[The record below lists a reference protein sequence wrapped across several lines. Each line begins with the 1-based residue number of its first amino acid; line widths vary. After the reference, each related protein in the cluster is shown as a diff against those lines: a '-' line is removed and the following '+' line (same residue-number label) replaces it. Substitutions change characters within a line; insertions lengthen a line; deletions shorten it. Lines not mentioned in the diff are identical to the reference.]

1 MIEQAKKSNLVKKI
15 ENLSYKE
22 LLETFKALLKS
33 NNLKFTSQRE
43 AILRTL
49 YDNPDHFTPEN
60 LYLLVKEKYPESN
73 VGVTTVYRTLNLLEE
88 NEIATSI
95 SFGAQGKKFELG
107 NKPHHDHLICIE
119 CGKIIEFEDRQIE
132 DLQQKIAQQ
141 YNFKLTD
148 HLMQLYGKC
157 PECQQKS

>member
-1 MIEQAKKSNLVKKI
+1 MQNL
-15 ENLSYKE
+15 ENLSYTE
-22 LLETFKALLKS
+22 LLEKFKVLLKS

-43 AILRTL
+43 AILKTL

-60 LYLLVKEKYPESN
+60 LYLLVKEKFPESN

-107 NKPHHDHLICIE
+107 NKPHHDHLICE
-119 CGKIIEFEDRQIE
+119 KCGAIVEFENNEIE
-132 DLQQKIAQQ
+132 QLQEKIANM
-141 YNFKLTD
+141 YNFKLTN
-148 HLMQLYGKC
+148 HLMQLYGICK
-157 PECQQKS
+157 ECQV

>member
-1 MIEQAKKSNLVKKI
+1 MQKI
-15 ENLSYKE
+15 ENLNYEE

-88 NEIATSI
+88 NDIATSI

-107 NKPHHDHLICIE
+107 NKPHHDHLICE
-119 CGKIIEFEDRQIE
+119 KCGKIVEFENEEIE
-132 DLQQKIAQQ
+132 QLQEKIATL
-141 YNFKLTD
+141 YDFKLTN
-148 HLMQLYGKC
+148 HLMQLYGICKA
-157 PECQQKS
+157 CQK